1 MSIYWDPYD
10 IEIDANPHPVW
21 RRMRD
26 DSPVYFNER
35 FDFYALTRYHDVEAA
50 HRDPATFS
58 SAHGT
63 VLEIMSRGTHLE
75 MSSVIFMDPP
85 AHTQLRAPGVARV
98 HAAPRRP
105 TGSPRA

>member
-35 FDFYALTRYHDVEAA
+35 FDFYALSRYHDVEAA

-63 VLEIMSRGTHLE
+63 VLEIMSRGTT
-75 MSSVIFMDPP
+75 SK
-85 AHTQLRAPGVARV
+85 
-98 HAAPRRP
+98 
-105 TGSPRA
+105 